1 LQVLVDAFMGKV
13 FSVNTAEML
22 RECMKMVANAWS
34 LAQALDGLDEW
45 TLAQVGGRGGG
56 RGLAASSCAR
66 QGGGRGG

>member
-1 LQVLVDAFMGKV
+1 VLVDAFMGKV

-45 TLAQVGGRGGG
+45 TLAQVGGRV
-56 RGLAASSCAR
+56 AH
-66 QGGGRGG
+66 

>member
-1 LQVLVDAFMGKV
+1 MGKV

-45 TLAQVGGRGGG
+45 TLAQVGGRV
-56 RGLAASSCAR
+56 AH
-66 QGGGRGG
+66 